1 MIHHKT
7 IYQTNK
13 ALVPESINKWNAAN
27 RPDRWDVHFFDDWQG
42 DRWVRDTFNGTVI
55 QWAWSYMT
63 RPVLRA
69 DFLRY
74 MLPLVNGGVYV
85 DIDVS
90 TLVLSAWVCTP
101 IASPLLTPLS
111 HDPRLL
117 TPWQSCLQTSLAV
130 LLNPSHSCVLCH
142 KAGRIQLSAVTFFP

>member
-1 MIHHKT
+1 MIDHKT
-7 IYQTNK
+7 IYQINK

-27 RPDRWDVHFFDDWQG
+27 RPDGWDVHFFDDWQG
-42 DRWVRDTFNGTVI
+42 NRWVHDTFNGTAI

-85 DIDVS
+85 DIDV
-90 TLVLSAWVCTP
+90 VL
-101 IASPLLTPLS
+101 
-111 HDPRLL
+111 
-117 TPWQSCLQTSLAV
+117 
-130 LLNPSHSCVLCH
+130 
-142 KAGRIQLSAVTFFP
+142 